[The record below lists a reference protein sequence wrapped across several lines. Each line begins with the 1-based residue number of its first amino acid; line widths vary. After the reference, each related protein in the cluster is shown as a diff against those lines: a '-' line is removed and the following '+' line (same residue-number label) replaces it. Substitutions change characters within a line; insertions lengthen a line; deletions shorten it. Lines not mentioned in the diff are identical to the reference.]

1 MPLRDH
7 FRPPVSKR
15 HSWEGFH
22 GMWPGEIIRQLREQL
37 PPGFIAEPR
46 VHLGAL
52 YEVDVS
58 TYESD
63 DAPDYPPAES
73 ANGGTAT
80 LAAVAPVVA
89 LEAEEDEEY
98 EYEVRVYDVERERTL
113 VAAIELVSPANKDRP
128 RKRNAFV
135 AKCAEL
141 VRRGVAVSIVDL
153 VTVKNFNLYAELM
166 AFMRYANADPMCANP
181 PPIYAASV
189 RRGPRG
195 EKVLFEAWSRA
206 LAVGEPLPLLPLW
219 LSPEVSVA
227 LDLERSYES
236 ACHSLW
242 IA

>member
-22 GMWPGEIIRQLREQL
+22 GGWPMAIIQQLREQL
-37 PPGFIAEPR
+37 PPGFTAAPIVRLGSAVDSPIIVEDLPAPPR
-46 VHLGAL
+46 DAL
-52 YEVDVS
+52 
-58 TYESD
+58 
-63 DAPDYPPAES
+63 
-73 ANGGTAT
+73 
-80 LAAVAPVVA
+80 APVVA
-89 LEAEEDEEY
+89 REVEEQEEY
-98 EYEVRVYDVERERTL
+98 EYEVHVYETQREHEGAERERTL

-128 RKRNAFV
+128 RSRNAFV

-153 VTVKNFNLYAELM
+153 VTVKSFNLYAELM
-166 AFMRYANADPMCANP
+166 TFTGHGDADPMCANP
-181 PPIYAASV
+181 PPTYAASV

-206 LAVGEPLPLLPLW
+206 LVVGEPLPLLPLW

>member
-22 GMWPGEIIRQLREQL
+22 GMWPGEITRQLREQL
-37 PPGFIAEPR
+37 PLGFIAEPR

-58 TYESD
+58 AYESD
-63 DAPDYPPAES
+63 DAPDHEPRAES
-73 ANGGTAT
+73 ANGGT
-80 LAAVAPVVA
+80 AAVAPVVA
-89 LEAEEDEEY
+89 LEAEGDEEY
-98 EYEVRVYDVERERTL
+98 EYEVRVYDVVRERTL

-128 RKRNAFV
+128 RSRNAFV

-166 AFMRYANADPMCANP
+166 GFMRYANADPMCANP